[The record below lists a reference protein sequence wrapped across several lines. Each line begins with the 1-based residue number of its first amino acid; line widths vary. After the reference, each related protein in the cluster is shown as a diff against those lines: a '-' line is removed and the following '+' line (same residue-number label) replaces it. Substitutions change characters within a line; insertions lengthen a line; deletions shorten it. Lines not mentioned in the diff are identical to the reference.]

1 MKTSGIGR
9 FVAKPELKTTKD
21 GTFLSE
27 FTLVYNEKRKV
38 GEKLLEQAH
47 YFDFVI
53 WDKAADVVCKYF
65 DKGDLIYIVQATPR
79 QDRWEDKDGNKRSRV
94 IFRVDNFEFVPNQ
107 KRKEN
112 TESQTVTQE

>member
-9 FVAKPELKTTKD
+9 FVAKPELKTTKE

-38 GEKLLEQAH
+38 GDKLLEQAH

-53 WDKAADVVCKYF
+53 WDKAAEVVCKYF

-79 QDRWEDKDGNKRSRV
+79 QDKWQDKDGNKRSRV
-94 IFRVDNFEFVPNQ
+94 LFRVDSFEFVPSQ
-107 KRKEN
+107 KRKEA
-112 TESQTVTQE
+112 EEVQETVLE